1 MRRVTLRRLG
11 GLAPLVALSALA
23 SCTNL
28 APPRSATAEPHSVVT
43 QSERS
48 PAPLHGTRPAFAFR
62 LPNVTLTA
70 DNGARFNLASDTA
83 YRITLVYVGYTNC
96 PTVCQF
102 VVSDVAA
109 ALRLLPPAVRQS
121 VQFLFITADPSRDK
135 PANLRSWLHGFN
147 PTFVGLTGSLPA
159 IKATAKS
166 LGIAVAGRKVLA
178 SGGYVIGHS
187 TPLLGF
193 VGHAANV
200 SWPPDTAVAVLSRDL
215 ISLSER

>member
-1 MRRVTLRRLG
+1 MRRVALRRLD
-11 GLAPLVALSALA
+11 GLASLVALAVLA

-28 APPRSATAEPHSVVT
+28 APPRTASLEPDSVVT
-43 QSERS
+43 GLEESGLLDGARS
-48 PAPLHGTRPAFAFR
+48 AVTYR

-70 DNGARFNLASDTA
+70 DNGAPFNLASDTA

-109 ALRLLPPAVRQS
+109 ALRLLPSAVRQS
-121 VQFLFITADPSRDK
+121 VQFLFITADPSRDR
-135 PANLRSWLHGFN
+135 PAVLRRWLHGFD

-159 IKATAKS
+159 IEATGES
-166 LGIAVAGRKVLA
+166 LGIAIAGRRILA
-178 SGGYVIGHS
+178 SGGYVVGHS

-193 VGHAANV
+193 VGQTIKV
-200 SWPPDTAVAVLSRDL
+200 SWPPDTAVP
-215 ISLSER
+215 SLSHDLLILSDR